1 MTELVGRSG
10 NVCRTV
16 NTHTMSKATS
26 PSLSSCLSCP
36 YILFKVTQTTIA
48 EAKLDAMML
57 EVSDNLKDIS

>member
-1 MTELVGRSG
+1 MTELVGRSQ

-36 YILFKVTQTTIA
+36 DILLKVAQTTIA

-57 EVSDNLKDIS
+57 EVSDSLKDFS